1 VTLGIVI
8 VENRVD
14 KKWRLKTQCLINK
27 SFLLLISLEPDKVEV
42 SSFFRTNLFN
52 RIKHIDKYRNC

>member
-1 VTLGIVI
+1 MTLGIVI
-8 VENRVD
+8 VENRVG
-14 KKWRLKTQCLINK
+14 KKWLLKTQYFIDK
-27 SFLLLISLEPDKVEV
+27 SFLLPDKVEV